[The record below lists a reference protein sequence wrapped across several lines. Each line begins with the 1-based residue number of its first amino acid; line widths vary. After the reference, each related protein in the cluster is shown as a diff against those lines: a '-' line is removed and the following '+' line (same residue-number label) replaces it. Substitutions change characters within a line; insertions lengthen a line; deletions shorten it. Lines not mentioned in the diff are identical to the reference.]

1 MTLNDKLKGRK
12 IFLGSKSPR
21 RNQLLSDLGLEFEI
35 LGFDVEE
42 DFPDKLKREAIPLY
56 LSSLKSKA
64 GLELI
69 QADDILITA
78 DTIVWLSNQVLNKPA
93 DAEEARKMLNHL
105 SGRTHEVI
113 TAVCI
118 ASSTKVRSIYCVT
131 EVQFKSLREEEIKY
145 YINHYKPFDKAG
157 AYGIQEWI
165 GYIGVEAIHGSYTNV
180 VGLPL
185 KEVYEELLAF

>member
-21 RNQLLSDLGLEFEI
+21 RNQLLSDLGLEFEV

-42 DFPDKLKREAIPLY
+42 VFPDKLKRESIPLY
-56 LSSLKSKA
+56 LSSLKSAA
-64 GLELI
+64 GLKLI
-69 QADDILITA
+69 QYSDILITA
-78 DTIVWLSNQVLNKPA
+78 DTIVWLNNEVLNKPQ
-93 DAEEARKMLNHL
+93 DANDAKRMLNRL
-105 SGRTHEVI
+105 SGRKHEVI

-118 ASSTKVRSIYCVT
+118 ASGDKVRSVYCVT
-131 EVQFKSLREEEIKY
+131 EVQFKSLREEEIDY
-145 YINHYKPFDKAG
+145 YINQYKPFDKAG

-165 GYIGVEAIHGSYTNV
+165 GYVGVEAINGSYTNV

-185 KEVYEELLAF
+185 KELYEELLAF

>member
-1 MTLNDKLKGRK
+1 MNLKDKLKGRK

-21 RNQLLSDLGLEFEI
+21 RNQLLSDLGLEFEV
-35 LGFDVEE
+35 LNFDVIE
-42 DFPDKLKREAIPLY
+42 DFPEKLKRESIPLF

-78 DTIVWLSNQVLNKPA
+78 DTIVWLNNQVLNKPSEA
-93 DAEEARKMLNHL
+93 QEARQMLNQL

-118 ASSTKVRSIYCVT
+118 ASSTKVRSIYCIT
-131 EVQFKSLREEEIKY
+131 EVQFKSLREDEIEY
-145 YINHYKPFDKAG
+145 YINQYKPFDKAG